1 MSELFVLQVRRTVT
15 MIGIGLLSFV
25 GPCLLTFACLHA
37 LLRME
42 SRLLVGDRPT
52 ERGLHQQITPRG
64 GGIVIV
70 FVGVLCG
77 VALKMF
83 YPASTLN
90 LGWPIGLAVVGVA
103 GIGFW
108 DDHFGLSIRLRL
120 MAGLGLASVV
130 GLASLSDV
138 QWNLFGNTYEW
149 PIELVILPAVVG
161 LVWLMNLFNFMDGAD
176 GVAGVQGLIGTA
188 TLAAWF
194 AASNEMPLALL
205 NIGVAG
211 ACLGF
216 LGLNWAPAR
225 VFLGDSGSLTLGLWF
240 GSMSLI
246 GVTRIG
252 VSLEAFLILLGV
264 FVFDATFT
272 LVRRVIHGER
282 ITQPHREHLYQR
294 LILSGWTH
302 QQVAALTVSITLVM
316 AGIGSAVF
324 RVPQYGLWFFLLA
337 LVILLTYTIL
347 VMRIS
352 AVGTPTEKP

>member
-1 MSELFVLQVRRTVT
+1 M
-15 MIGIGLLSFV
+15 
-25 GPCLLTFACLHA
+25 
-37 LLRME
+37 
-42 SRLLVGDRPT
+42 
-52 ERGLHQQITPRG
+52 TPRG

-70 FVGVLCG
+70 FSGVLCG

-83 YPASTLN
+83 YPDSILD
-90 LGWPIGLAVVGVA
+90 LGWPTGLAVVGVA
-103 GIGFW
+103 GMGFL

-272 LVRRVIHGER
+272 LGRRVIQGER
-282 ITQPHREHLYQR
+282 ITQPHRKHLYQR

-302 QQVAALTVSITLVM
+302 QQVAALTAGITLMM

-324 RVPQYGLWFFLLA
+324 RMPQYGLWFFLLA

-352 AVGTPTEKP
+352 ATGPPTEKP